1 MTKRRNTAAELDEL
15 SERETRLANVVRRL
29 AAHAEVIGVAVRS
42 PDAVPPDDLDA
53 AIAGLHD
60 LHARLNGHGD

>member
-1 MTKRRNTAAELDEL
+1 VAKKKKIDALAEQ
-15 SERETRLANVVRRL
+15 ETRLVEVVRRL

-42 PDAVPPDDLDA
+42 PGAVPPDDLDD

-60 LHARLNGHGD
+60 LHARLDGRGD

>member
-1 MTKRRNTAAELDEL
+1 VDAL
-15 SERETRLANVVRRL
+15 SEQETRLVEVVRRL

-42 PDAVPPDDLDA
+42 PRAVPLDD

-60 LHARLNGHGD
+60 LHSRLDSRED